1 MEGAP
6 GVFGSGYGAYAD
18 PAHVTREG
26 AVLGT
31 LHYMSPE
38 QVQGKE
44 TSAVSDIFSFGAV
57 LYEMLSGRR
66 AFAGENP
73 ALVIAAIL
81 TAEPPALAESAA
93 NPTLDR
99 VLRRCLAKDPEDR
112 WQTARDSSS
121 SSGLPPGPRQPYPT
135 RLVISSSTP
144 RHATPKSWSWLDDR
158 RTLESRFCIALL
170 RLLLAGGELARRERH
185 DSR

>member
-1 MEGAP
+1 MNLRERLLTNSGLKVLDFGLAEMEGAP
-6 GVFGSGYGAYAD
+6 GVFGSGYGARTRT

-44 TSAVSDIFSFGAV
+44 TGAVSDIFSFGAV

-66 AFAGENP
+66 AFGGENP

-93 NPTLDR
+93 NQTLDR

-112 WQTARDSSS
+112 WQTARELKAALEWIASRSADPFPAPAPSSNLS
-121 SSGLPPGPRQPYPT
+121 
-135 RLVISSSTP
+135 
-144 RHATPKSWSWLDDR
+144 HANTSV
-158 RTLESRFCIALL
+158 TVV
-170 RLLLAGGELARRERH
+170 
-185 DSR
+185 